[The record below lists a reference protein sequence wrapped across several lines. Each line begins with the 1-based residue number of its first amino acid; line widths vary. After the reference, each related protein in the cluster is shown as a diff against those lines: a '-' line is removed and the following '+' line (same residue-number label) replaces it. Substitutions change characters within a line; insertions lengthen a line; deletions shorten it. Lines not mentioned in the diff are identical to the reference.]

1 MKRTKQ
7 DKLFWIQFDQSNRDF
22 LSGTATFILSFAV
35 SLIALL
41 LSVVA
46 IVIAVNGISR
56 YTICVAIILGGI
68 MIFASL
74 WFSIKVKKILKYS
87 KNLNEQLQ
95 KELFEQYPE
104 YKNRYH

>member
-1 MKRTKQ
+1 MKRSKQ

-22 LSGTATFILSFAV
+22 LSSTATFMLSFAI

-46 IVIAVNGISR
+46 ILIAINGITL
-56 YTICVAIILGGI
+56 YTIIVVIILGGI
-68 MIFASL
+68 MIFASF
-74 WFSIKVKKILKYS
+74 WFSIKVRKILKNS

-95 KELFEQYPE
+95 KELFEQFPE
-104 YKNRYH
+104 YKKRYH